1 MMALPS
7 YKTIELRLND
17 GIGHLLMNQPP
28 SNKMTLEFFREFS
41 DAVDYIALDNNFKAL
56 VISGNG
62 RHFSSGAELP
72 SLLEEI
78 HSGSIVRNG
87 QVVEVPP
94 LLTSN
99 YESFLKLEQF
109 EIPVITAIRGVCLG
123 SALELTLF
131 SHFRFC
137 GEDAV
142 FGLPETSFNLL
153 PGLGGV
159 KKMSSLI
166 GRSKT
171 LELVLK
177 AGTFSASE
185 ALAMKIVH
193 RVLPK
198 RELVKSA
205 IEFAQFS
212 ANDFRKEKVV
222 LYLKKYFA

>member
-1 MMALPS
+1 MALPS

-41 DAVDYIALDNNFKAL
+41 EAVDYIALDNSFKAL